1 MLIMSWMGKVNL
13 LVANAATDMLVA
25 SIALV
30 VVLLLAAQV
39 LRLAD
44 RWRRQSDKPI
54 LSAQEEMAEYRRW
67 AEEGLVSAEEF
78 ERFKRKL
85 EPRLRA
91 EMDALANK
99 GQPTPEELAK
109 QLVPVPAPRQDPL
122 SGEPET
128 PGPQAS

>member
-1 MLIMSWMGKVNL
+1 MLIMSWMGNLNL

-44 RWRRQSDKPI
+44 RWRRQSEKPM

-109 QLVPVPAPRQDPL
+109 QLVPVPSARQNPPVEGADPAEK
-122 SGEPET
+122 G
-128 PGPQAS
+128 AS

>member
-1 MLIMSWMGKVNL
+1 MLIMSWMGKINL
-13 LVANAATDMLVA
+13 LVANAATDMLFA

-109 QLVPVPAPRQDPL
+109 QLVPVPAPRQDPPP
-122 SGEPET
+122 GEPET

>member
-109 QLVPVPAPRQDPL
+109 QLVPVPAPRQDPPP
-122 SGEPET
+122 GEPET

>member
-1 MLIMSWMGKVNL
+1 MLIMSWMGNLNL

-44 RWRRQSDKPI
+44 RWRRQSEKPM

-109 QLVPVPAPRQDPL
+109 QLVPVPTPRQNPLVEGTDPA
-122 SGEPET
+122 GKEP
-128 PGPQAS
+128 S

>member
-1 MLIMSWMGKVNL
+1 MGKINL

-109 QLVPVPAPRQDPL
+109 QLVPVPAPRQDPPP
-122 SGEPET
+122 GEPET

>member
-1 MLIMSWMGKVNL
+1 MLIMSWMGKINL

-109 QLVPVPAPRQDPL
+109 QLVPVPAPRQDP
-122 SGEPET
+122 SPGEPET

>member
-109 QLVPVPAPRQDPL
+109 QLVPVPAPRQDPP

>member
-1 MLIMSWMGKVNL
+1 MLIMSWIGKINL

-109 QLVPVPAPRQDPL
+109 QLVPVPAPRQDPPP
-122 SGEPET
+122 GEPET

>member
-1 MLIMSWMGKVNL
+1 MLIMSWMGKINL

-109 QLVPVPAPRQDPL
+109 QLVPVPAPRQDPPP
-122 SGEPET
+122 GEPET

>member
-91 EMDALANK
+91 EMDALASK

-109 QLVPVPAPRQDPL
+109 QLVPVPAPRQDPPP
-122 SGEPET
+122 GEPET